1 MRKKIIN
8 GLLLAVTFVAMSAL
22 VSCKDY
28 ESDYIAE
35 LQGQIDDQNYLLS
48 TLKAQQIA
56 TLQAQVKDLQ
66 DQLDK
71 LRNKTTARE
80 DSLAG
85 VTANIEKLLAKIKS
99 CECKPVDL
107 QGIRDSLANLEK
119 TKANLIDMIAADN
132 LLWQAVKQLQARDSI
147 LTDSMGIVN
156 QQALAATALASQ
168 AMELLK
174 GKADTATV
182 NAIAETVDSLRGA
195 VIDLDKR
202 LTKVQQD
209 AADALAMAERDSVR
223 LDVAEKGLEGAIARL
238 DKLEPAFE
246 QAQEDIA
253 QAQKDIEQNAKDL
266 ADAKK
271 KYDNALKVINEAL
284 ASLQE
289 QINNLT
295 SKEGLTLK
303 EVQDYL
309 TPIVNG
315 LESKIKAVQDEL
327 DALKEQFNKAIDA
340 LVNKITSI
348 ELQGAESPVIGYFAL
363 PFGVKS
369 NILAAYYGEPA
380 ANGGTGDVYFPSDRS
395 ASYVFSNQV
404 ISDKAFD
411 VLGGKK
417 DIVTKNTYGK
427 YIMDESE
434 GNAGTLYLTIN
445 PADVDFSGITPKL
458 VNSRDVESGITLS
471 PIAPSSKLLDFGWN
485 KRAPRVQNGFYEAK
499 ATLDPAKV
507 EDVKP
512 NFDVND
518 LKPLAKQILN
528 EKEIDLTNIYYT
540 VQGKLENVLVCNG
553 VKVEWEDTL
562 GTHSVYSTYDIA
574 ATAIPALSFNF
585 LADVEGPSIT
595 PLGALDIDVKMNLSY
610 SSTGTIDYE
619 LGDIYIEVDGK
630 KYNVQGL
637 DGLNGLI
644 AQLNDEHA
652 DLSGDINKLVDQIK
666 DQVNENV
673 EDAEDKIKNNKVV
686 SKVSQ
691 YLKTI
696 NFFLQ
701 KPNNLLQPFLA
712 YESEGAYHHMS
723 MSPAIPTEFKTG
735 TGNAIQLIPTSY
747 TAEVLAPAF
756 QKFIAVTNVIAPDFS
771 VSAQSNDG
779 SDICK
784 TCQDLADYANNP
796 GNFMNTVIP
805 GKQTGIVFAPDTSK
819 KGYIYEITYA
829 AVDYNGFNVARKF
842 YVRVK

>member
-28 ESDYIAE
+28 ESDYLAE

-56 TLQAQVKDLQ
+56 ALQTQVNDLQ
-66 DQLDK
+66 NQLDK
-71 LRNKTTARE
+71 LRSKSNERE
-80 DSLAG
+80 DSLAA
-85 VTANIEKLLAKIKS
+85 VTAELEDKLSKLKNCDCAADRQALHDDI
-99 CECKPVDL
+99 
-107 QGIRDSLANLEK
+107 ANLEK
-119 TKANLIDMIAADN
+119 TKANLADMLAADA
-132 LLWQAVKQLQARDSI
+132 LLQAAIDSLAKVTHNDSI
-147 LTDSMGIVN
+147 NLAKGIDDAN
-156 QQALAATALASQ
+156 NQALAAAALASQ
-168 AMELLK
+168 AMELAK
-174 GKADTATV
+174 GKADTAVV
-182 NAIAETVDSLRGA
+182 NALAKTVDE
-195 VIDLDKR
+195 LDKAVQALDER
-202 LTKVQQD
+202 LTKVEKD
-209 AADALAMAERDSVR
+209 AADALAMAIRDSIR
-223 LDVAEKGLEGAIARL
+223 LDVVEKGLQDAVARL
-238 DKLEPAFE
+238 DKIEPALE
-246 QAQEDIA
+246 
-253 QAQKDIEQNAKDL
+253 QAQKDIEQNKKDIEKNAKDL

-289 QINNLT
+289 QINNLA
-295 SKEGLTLK
+295 SKEGLTMK
-303 EVQDYL
+303 EVQEYL
-309 TPIVNG
+309 TPIVKA
-315 LESKIKAVQDEL
+315 LENKIQAVQDEL
-327 DALKEQFNKAIDA
+327 DALKKQLNTAIDA

-363 PFGVKS
+363 PIGVKS

-404 ISDKAFD
+404 ISDEAFA
-411 VLGGKK
+411 VLGGK
-417 DIVTKNTYGK
+417 DIVTKTTYDK

-445 PADVDFSGITPKL
+445 PAEVDFSGKITPKL

-471 PIAPSSKLLDFGWN
+471 PVAKSSKLLYFGWDAN
-485 KRAPRVQNGFYEAK
+485 RAAPAQNGFYEAK

-507 EDVKP
+507 KDVKP
-512 NFDVND
+512 NFDINE

-540 VQGKLENVLVCNG
+540 IQGKLENVLVSNG

-562 GTHSVYSTYDIA
+562 GTHSVYSGYDIA

-585 LADVEGPSIT
+585 LAEKEGPSIT
-595 PLGALDIDVKMNLSY
+595 PLGALDIDVDLKLNY
-610 SSTGTIDYE
+610 SSVGTIDYN
-619 LGDIYIEVDGK
+619 LGDVYVVIDGTP
-630 KYNVQGL
+630 YNVQGL
-637 DGLNGLI
+637 EGLNGLI
-644 AQLNDEHA
+644 EKLNKEHA
-652 DLSGDINKLVDQIK
+652 DLSDDINDLIDNIKEQVESNVDK
-666 DQVNENV
+666 
-673 EDAEDKIKNNKVV
+673 AEDKIKNNNVV

-771 VSAQSNDG
+771 VSAQSGDAT
-779 SDICK
+779 CK
-784 TCQDLADYANNP
+784 ELAETVNNP

-805 GKQTGIVFAPDTSK
+805 GKQTGIVFAPDTEK

>member
-85 VTANIEKLLAKIKS
+85 VTANIEKLLAQIKS

-132 LLWQAVKQLQARDSI
+132 LLWQAVKQLQARDSV

-182 NAIAETVDSLRGA
+182 NAIAVTVDSLRGA

-266 ADAKK
+266 AEAKK

-315 LESKIKAVQDEL
+315 LESKIQGVQDDL
-327 DALKEQFNKAIDA
+327 DALKKKLNKVFEDMVKQI
-340 LVNKITSI
+340 KSI
-348 ELQGAESPVIGYFAL
+348 ILQGAESPVVGYFNL
-363 PFGVKS
+363 PIGVKS
-369 NILAAYYGEPA
+369 NILAAYYGEPV
-380 ANGGTGDVYFPSDRS
+380 ANGGSGDVYFPSDRS
-395 ASYVFSNQV
+395 ASYVFPNQV
-404 ISDKAFD
+404 ISDEAFT

-445 PADVDFSGITPKL
+445 PAEVDFSGKITPKL

-471 PIAPSSKLLDFGWN
+471 PVAKSSKLLYFGWDAN
-485 KRAPRVQNGFYEAK
+485 RAAPAQNGFYEAK
-499 ATLDPAKV
+499 ATLDPSKI

-512 NFDVND
+512 NFDIND
-518 LKPLAKQILN
+518 LKPLAKQILE
-528 EKEIDLTNIYYT
+528 EKEFDLTNIYYT
-540 VQGKLENVLVCNG
+540 IQGQMKDVLVSNG

-562 GTHSVYSTYDIA
+562 GTHSIYSDYNIA
-574 ATAIPALSFNF
+574 ATAIPALSYNF
-585 LADVEGPSIT
+585 LADVEGPAIT
-595 PLGALDIDVKMNLSY
+595 PIGALNINVDLKLDY
-610 SSTGTIDYE
+610 STVGTIDYE

-652 DLSGDINKLVDQIK
+652 DLSDDINDLIDQIK
-666 DQVNENV
+666 DQVESNIDKT
-673 EDAEDKIKNNKVV
+673 EDRIKKNDVVYRVDK
-686 SKVSQ
+686 
-691 YLKTI
+691 YLQKI
-696 NFFLQ
+696 SFFLH

-712 YESEGAYHHMS
+712 YEDETGYHHMS
-723 MSPAIPTEFKTG
+723 MSPAIPTEFQFG
-735 TGNAIQLIPTSY
+735 TGNAIELIPTSY
-747 TAEVLAPAF
+747 SAEILAPAF
-756 QKFIAVTNVIAPDFS
+756 QKFVAVTNVIAPDFS
-771 VSAQSNDG
+771 VSAQGGDL
-779 SDICK
+779 
-784 TCQDLADYANNP
+784 TCLRIARTTNERSYL
-796 GNFMNTVIP
+796 FNTVIP
-805 GKQTGIVFAPDTSK
+805 GKQTGVAFAPDPAQK
-819 KGYIYEITYA
+819 DKGYIYEITYA
-829 AVDYNGFNVARKF
+829 AVDYNGYNVAKKF

>member
-56 TLQAQVKDLQ
+56 ALQTQVNDLQA
-66 DQLDK
+66 QLDK
-71 LRNKTTARE
+71 LRSKSNERE
-80 DSLAG
+80 DSLAA
-85 VTANIEKLLAKIKS
+85 VTAKIEELLSKIKS
-99 CECKPVDL
+99 CDCKPVDL
-107 QGIRDSLANLEK
+107 QGIRDSIANLEK
-119 TKANLIDMIAADN
+119 TKANLADMITADN
-132 LLWQAVKQLQARDSI
+132 LLWEAIKKLQDREAI
-147 LTDSMGIVN
+147 LTDSMGKVN

-182 NAIAETVDSLRGA
+182 NALAATVDSLRGA
-195 VIDLDKR
+195 VINLDNR
-202 LTKVQQD
+202 LTKVEKD
-209 AADALAMAERDSVR
+209 ASDALAMAIRDSIR
-223 LDVAEKGLEGAIARL
+223 LDVVQKGLQDAVARL
-238 DKLEPAFE
+238 DKIEPALE
-246 QAQEDIA
+246 QAQKDIE
-253 QAQKDIEQNAKDL
+253 QNKKDIEQNAKDL

-289 QINNLT
+289 QINNLAN
-295 SKEGLTLK
+295 KEGLTMK
-303 EVQDYL
+303 EVQEYL

-327 DALKEQFNKAIDA
+327 DALKKQLNKAIDA

-363 PFGVKS
+363 PIGVKS

-404 ISDKAFD
+404 ISDEAFA
-411 VLGGKK
+411 VLGGK
-417 DIVTKNTYGK
+417 DIVTKTTYDK

-445 PADVDFSGITPKL
+445 PAEVDFSGITPKL

-485 KRAPRVQNGFYEAK
+485 KRAARVQNGFYEAK
-499 ATLDPAKV
+499 ATLDPSKV

-512 NFDVND
+512 NFDINE

-540 VQGKLENVLVCNG
+540 IQGQLKDVLVCNG

-562 GTHSVYSTYDIA
+562 GTHSVYSGYDIA

-619 LGDIYIEVDGK
+619 LGDIYVEVDGK

-652 DLSGDINKLVDQIK
+652 DLSGDINDLIDNIKEEVESNVD
-666 DQVNENV
+666 E
-673 EDAEDKIKNNKVV
+673 AEDKIKNNNVV

-771 VSAQSNDG
+771 VSAQSGDAT
-779 SDICK
+779 CK
-784 TCQDLADYANNP
+784 ELAETVNNP

-805 GKQTGIVFAPDTSK
+805 GKQTGIVFAPDTTK